1 MKKALLLVD
10 LQNDFCLNG
19 ALAVHDGDA
28 VIDIANQAMQLFH
41 QRGWPII
48 ATLDWHPANHKSF
61 AINSGAQPG
70 EIGTL
75 NGLTQI
81 WWPIHCVQNTSG
93 ASLHPRLEQQYISKH
108 IYKGQDP
115 EIDSYSAFFDNGK
128 RSATELNQWLDSENI
143 QHLTILGLATDYC
156 VKFTVLDALELG
168 YQADVIAD
176 GCRGV
181 NLAPDDSEK
190 AFHEM
195 TNKGAKIVQLHDL

>member
-19 ALAVHDGDA
+19 TLAVHDGDA
-28 VIDIANQAMQLFH
+28 VIDIANQAMRIFH
-41 QRGWPII
+41 QHGWPVI

-61 AINSGAQPG
+61 AINSGTQPG
-70 EIGTL
+70 EVGTL
-75 NGLTQI
+75 NGLTQV
-81 WWPIHCVQNTSG
+81 WWPTHCVQNTTG
-93 ASLHPRLEQQYISKH
+93 ASLHPQLEQQYINKR

-128 RSATELNQWLDSENI
+128 RSATALHQWLNSENI
-143 QHLTILGLATDYC
+143 QHLTVLGLATDYC

-168 YQADVIAD
+168 YQTEVIAE

-181 NLAPDDSEK
+181 NLAAGDSEK
-190 AFHEM
+190 ALHEM
-195 TNKGAKIVQLHDL
+195 SAKGARVIQLHDI

>member
-28 VIDIANQAMQLFH
+28 VIDIANQAMRAFH
-41 QRGWPII
+41 QRGWPVI
-48 ATLDWHPANHKSF
+48 ATLDWHPENHKSF
-61 AINSGAQPG
+61 AVNSGTQPG
-70 EIGTL
+70 EVGTL
-75 NGLTQI
+75 NGLMQV

-93 ASLHPRLEQQYISKH
+93 SSLHPQLEQQYISQR

-115 EIDSYSAFFDNGK
+115 ETDSYSAFFDNGK
-128 RSATELNQWLDSENI
+128 RSATELNQWLNSENI
-143 QHLTILGLATDYC
+143 QHLVVLGLATDYC

-168 YQADVIAD
+168 YQTEVIEE

-181 NLAPDDSEK
+181 NLATDDSEK
-190 AFHEM
+190 ALHEM
-195 TNKGAKIVQLHDL
+195 ATKGARIIQLHDI